1 MDAYTT
7 GPSTRDPKVKDSLQK
22 KSSGQGSGRQGGS
35 SKLRGLEKDSP
46 EVRLSKTLSW
56 LLRHGAKGEGLPMR
70 EDGYVK
76 VTDLVCFLPFNVW
89 IISPVFTSLV

>member
-1 MDAYTT
+1 MDAHTT
-7 GPSTRDPKVKDSLQK
+7 GSSAQDPKIKGSRQK
-22 KSSGQGSGRQGGS
+22 KGSGQGNSRQGGS

-89 IISPVFTSLV
+89 IISPVFTSLL